1 MANVKPKMVVTMAM
15 TGACPSHARTDVSVR
30 DLVVSIDEPIERGGT
45 NTGLSPTETLI
56 SALIGCT
63 NVITQRVAEKAGVEI
78 EDMAVKAEA
87 RFDRRGVS
95 LTEEIA
101 VPFPEIVLTI
111 DLTTGAS
118 EAAIET
124 VKADLGKYCPV
135 SKVITEA
142 GTNLITNWNIKRP

>member
-15 TGACPSHARTDVSVR
+15 AGACPSHARTDVSVR

-45 NTGLSPTETLI
+45 NTGLSPTETLV

-63 NVITQRVAEKAGVEI
+63 NVITQRVAERAGVEI

-124 VKADLGKYCPV
+124 VKADLAKYCPV
-135 SKVITEA
+135 SKVISEA